1 MANKHNISDDKVVK
15 LLKSKPGE
23 SMQFYANQLGIPL
36 GAVGGYV
43 YRLESEADPSLQ
55 VKATTEKQI
64 SDAVVKLR
72 NTQSL
77 RWERIGFRLRPVLS
91 AAKVKAVYEAATGTS
106 ASESYTGRGRNFS
119 SSPATTTSG
128 SKKTSASK
136 KSGAGRKQAG
146 TSGRRAAAKT
156 TGAKPAGRRKT
167 AAAAGAGRRSPS

>member
-1 MANKHNISDDKVVK
+1 MATKHNINDAQVVK

-43 YRLESEADPSLQ
+43 YRLESEADPKLQ

-91 AAKVKAVYEAATGTS
+91 AAKVKQVWEAATGSS
-106 ASESYTGRGRNFS
+106 ATESYTGRGRNFS
-119 SSPATTTSG
+119 SSPATA
-128 SKKTSASK
+128 SASK
-136 KSGAGRKQAG
+136 KSSAAKKSAGRKATG
-146 TSGRRAAAKT
+146 TSGRRQAAKT
-156 TGAKPAGRRKT
+156 SGAKPAGRRKT
-167 AAAAGAGRRSPS
+167 AAAAGRRSPS